1 MPKSDKP
8 QPLKVFGRTH
18 YACTRCKLS
27 KIKCSGEKPACANCK
42 SINKTDACIY
52 PNRDRKIVI
61 MESDLTRLHDKLAHL
76 ERIVRSHDPNADLS
90 PPSARE
96 QPPEKSE
103 GPLQTVQARLVD
115 RTGLHEY
122 TQEAFLLP
130 DAENQAFQWRLLQE
144 LIKRL
149 PEKAYTLK
157 LVYKVYNTYSLEFY
171 LMDMLELRSFVDDI
185 YVFLDEYKV
194 HRDKG
199 QDPSFFRAISHTP
212 LSHLFAIIAFGEQLY
227 NTTTAVP
234 VSPSTARPTV
244 QRIPGI
250 GYYLTAANLFQL
262 TQEETTIRFI
272 QCAMLLALYL
282 ANLNR
287 YNTVYNYFGVAV
299 RLAVANGFHRRR
311 ELAPGPAQHMQDEKI
326 KRLWWTLFVV
336 DTAWAAKMNMPVHID
351 FADTDI
357 DLPAAKS
364 GQEIGDAFNTSIL
377 NDNLHLTKYI
387 ANFVKVIYGPNPRST
402 LASYVSTDL
411 LNQKLLTHNIV
422 LCLKDLVSNFEGPTL
437 SKFRHTSVIQP
448 NDRNLGNLFLR
459 YHQLVILTV
468 KPLLLLVVNMNL
480 VLIMDNVD
488 DVEVAIARGLSKSLS
503 TMEIFLKFYEHN
515 KTFILGFWDS
525 QHLFLALLMLIM
537 ASAITGTANDHLA
550 PGIALLKWM
559 ADNRNI
565 NAQNCMEKL
574 SQVNEF
580 LISIPEVQNTLDL
593 NADIHQYVERRR
605 INRNYNSNIIDD
617 DFDDDATDDS
627 DELPFFNPLQQESE
641 QNCYRLDWFNNHK
654 LSSFSELSQDKLLS
668 MVNTIQS
675 WDNFRGLPIQIYGTE
690 RSKMR
695 NEKGAVKVESAA
707 GQTIL
712 KAVKYDISDVL

>member
-42 SINKTDACIY
+42 SINKSDACIY

-61 MESDLTRLHDKLAHL
+61 MESDLNRLHDRLAHL
-76 ERIVRSHDPNADLS
+76 ERLARSYDPNADLS
-90 PPSARE
+90 PPSSKNLAHE
-96 QPPEKSE
+96 KPER
-103 GPLQTVQARLVD
+103 PLETVQARLVD
-115 RTGLHEY
+115 HTGLQEY

-130 DAENQAFQWRLLQE
+130 DAENQAFQWRLLLE
-144 LIKRL
+144 LLKRL

-157 LVYKVYNTYSLEFY
+157 LVYKVYNTYSQEFY

-185 YVFLDEYKV
+185 YVFLDQYKV

-199 QDPSFFRAISHTP
+199 QDPSFYRAIAHTP

-227 NTTTAVP
+227 NTSTAVP
-234 VSPSTARPTV
+234 ASPTLARPKV

-262 TQEETTIRFI
+262 TQEETTMQFI
-272 QCAMLLALYL
+272 QCAMLLALYS

-299 RLAVANGFHRRR
+299 RLAVANGFHRQR
-311 ELAPGPAQHMQDEKI
+311 ELTPGPSQHLKDEKI

-351 FADTDI
+351 YADTDI
-357 DLPAAKS
+357 DLPAENR
-364 GQEIGDAFNTSIL
+364 GPEIGDNFNTGIL
-377 NDNLHLTKYI
+377 DDNLHLTKYI
-387 ANFVKVIYGPNPRST
+387 ANFVKVIYGPNIRTNSVN
-402 LASYVSTDL
+402 YISTDL
-411 LNQKLLTHNIV
+411 YNQKLLTRNIL
-422 LCLKDLVSNFEGPTL
+422 LCLKDVVSNFEGPALT
-437 SKFRHTSVIQP
+437 KYRNTSIIQP
-448 NDRNLGNLFLR
+448 NDRNLGNLHLR

-468 KPLLLLVVNMNL
+468 KPLLLLVVNKNL
-480 VLIMDNVD
+480 VLIMDNYEE
-488 DVEVAIARGLSKSLS
+488 VESAIATGLSKSLS
-503 TMEIFLKFYEHN
+503 NMEILLKFYENN

-525 QHLFLALLMLIM
+525 QHLFLALLMLLM
-537 ASAITGTANDHLA
+537 ASTIAGASGDPLI

-559 ADNRNI
+559 ADNKNI
-565 NAQNCMEKL
+565 NAQNCMGKL

-580 LISIPEVQNTLDL
+580 LGTIPEVKNTLDL
-593 NADIHQYVERRR
+593 EADIQQYVQRKR

-617 DFDDDATDDS
+617 DYDDDASDDN
-627 DELPFFNPLQQESE
+627 DELPFFNPFHLESSRNFHPLNWFKD
-641 QNCYRLDWFNNHK
+641 QRLAA
-654 LSSFSELSQDKLLS
+654 FSERSQDQLLS

-675 WDNFRGLPIQIYGTE
+675 WDNFRGLPIHIYGTE

-695 NEKGAVKVESAA
+695 NDREAVKTETSGVQPNAKD
-707 GQTIL
+707 L
-712 KAVKYDISDVL
+712 KYDISSII